1 MLKSEGDTT
10 LARAEGHKAVMETLK
25 AGALYFALVFGA
37 GFVLGLLL
45 VVEFSLW
52 LRGLTFRDYLAS
64 RDPVAGTVYIVMLGL
79 FAIMP
84 LVVART

>member
-1 MLKSEGDTT
+1 MKSLEEVSFVGESQAVVK
-10 LARAEGHKAVMETLK
+10 LARIEISRS
-25 AGALYFALVFGA
+25 
-37 GFVLGLLL
+37 GLLL
-45 VVEFSLW
+45 VAEFSLVLW

-84 LVVART
+84 LLVART

>member
-1 MLKSEGDTT
+1 MLAVIIVAARWVVRR
-10 LARAEGHKAVMETLK
+10 LALSSTSSKRLGVGIIA
-25 AGALYFALVFGA
+25 
-37 GFVLGLLL
+37 LGLLL
-45 VVEFSLW
+45 VAEFSLVLW

-84 LVVART
+84 LLVART